1 MGTIDVHEFISLDGV
16 VEDPSWTAEYGFTDA
31 MGAAIGALCDQAILL
46 GRTTY
51 EAFYPAWSPQGHD
64 EESGAAF
71 FNGAPKHVVT
81 STLTDPLEW
90 ENASVLGAY
99 HPRRIQELKD
109 SVDGGIYVSGSATL
123 VRALLADGLVDT
135 LNLFVYPV
143 ALGAG
148 QRLFAEGQRIPLRLV
163 ASEAYDNGVVRMTY
177 GPPGN

>member
-16 VEDPSWTAEYGFTDA
+16 IEDPSWTAEYGFTDG
-31 MGAAIGALCDQAILL
+31 MGAAIGKLCDQAILL

-51 EAFYPAWSPQGHD
+51 EAFYPAWSARGHD

-71 FNGAPKHVVT
+71 FNGSPKHVVT
-81 STLTDPLEW
+81 STLADPLEW
-90 ENASVLGAY
+90 ENSTVLGPY
-99 HPRRIQELKD
+99 DPTRIQALKD

-123 VRALLADGLVDT
+123 VRAMLADGLVDT

-148 QRLFAEGQRIPLRLV
+148 ERLFAAGQRIPLRLV
-163 ASEAYDNGVVRMTY
+163 ETEAYENGVVRMTY
-177 GPPGN
+177 GPPAT

>member
-16 VEDPSWTAEYGFTDA
+16 VEEPSWTAEYGFTDA

-51 EAFYPAWSPQGHD
+51 EGFYPAWSARGHD
-64 EESGAAF
+64 VESGGAF

-81 STLTDPLEW
+81 STLDDPLEW
-90 ENASVLGAY
+90 ENSTVLGPY
-99 HPRRIQELKD
+99 DPKRIQDLKD
-109 SVDGGIYVSGSATL
+109 SVDGGIYVSGSVTL

-135 LNLFVYPV
+135 LNLFVYPI

-148 QRLFAEGQRIPLRLV
+148 LKLFTDGQRIPLRLV
-163 ASEAYDNGVVRMTY
+163 GTEAYENGVVRMTY
-177 GPPGN
+177 GPAVS

>member
-16 VEDPSWTAEYGFTDA
+16 IEDPSWTAEYGFTDG
-31 MGAAIGALCDQAILL
+31 MGAAIGKLCDQAILL

-51 EAFYPAWSPQGHD
+51 EAFYPAWSARGHD

-71 FNGAPKHVVT
+71 FNGSPKHVVT
-81 STLTDPLEW
+81 STLADPLEW
-90 ENASVLGAY
+90 ENSTVLGPY
-99 HPRRIQELKD
+99 DPTRIQALKD

-123 VRALLADGLVDT
+123 VRAMLADGLVDT

-148 QRLFAEGQRIPLRLV
+148 ERLFAAGQRIPLRLV
-163 ASEAYDNGVVRMTY
+163 ETEAYENGVVRMTY
-177 GPPGN
+177 GSPAS